1 MPKPVASLTTLRFH
15 ANRAETPAAAAP
27 DPERPVSTERLKTT
41 EDEARSLE
49 ESAGKATQQHSGPE
63 GAQQQAAHE
72 AAAHEAA
79 LKDVSKTTEVTEK
92 EQSRKDW
99 EIIRKLLPNLWPK
112 DDWGTK
118 TRVMLALGLLIGG
131 KVRMDGSTPAFRVA
145 DFVSPATDPQC
156 SSPFFLQRHNRCA
169 QRND

>member
-1 MPKPVASLTTLRFH
+1 MACPACSSSRTLFSGATPLSLRRFPKPSTSLSTLRFH
-15 ANRAETPAAAAP
+15 ANRAERPDDAPPASTPVT
-27 DPERPVSTERLKTT
+27 RPRTT

-49 ESAGKATQQHSGPE
+49 ESAAKATQQHSGPE
-63 GAQQQAAHE
+63 GAQQQQAAHE

-79 LKDVSKTTEVTEK
+79 ARDVSKTTDITEK

-118 TRVMLALGLLIGG
+118 TRVMLALGLLVGG
-131 KVRMDGSTPAFRVA
+131 KVRRE
-145 DFVSPATDPQC
+145 
-156 SSPFFLQRHNRCA
+156 LL
-169 QRND
+169 